1 MTGSRGF
8 TLLEMLVALT
18 IFGLVTA
25 MLAHNT
31 WSGVWAARQAWTEAS
46 ALRLAQSVAAA
57 GNALP
62 VGTAVPSDKV
72 ISSLPFQLKSSR
84 RDGGG
89 VTYQVQVSNAAGQ
102 VLATS
107 TVRVSAEGVP

>member
-46 ALRLAQSVAAA
+46 ALRLAQSMAAA

-62 VGTAVPSDKV
+62 AGTTATSDPV
-72 ISSLPFQLKSSR
+72 IRSLPFRLKSSR
-84 RDGGG
+84 SEGSG
-89 VTYQVQVSNAAGQ
+89 VTYRVEVSDAKDQ

-107 TVRVSAEGVP
+107 TVRVPAEGMP